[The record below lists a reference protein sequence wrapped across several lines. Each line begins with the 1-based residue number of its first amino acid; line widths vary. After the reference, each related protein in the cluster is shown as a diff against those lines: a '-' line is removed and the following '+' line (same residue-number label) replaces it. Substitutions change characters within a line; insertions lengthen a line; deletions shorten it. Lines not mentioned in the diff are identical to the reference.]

1 MCQSFLVL
9 SFTFHA
15 RPSLHGV
22 PQKEKGERDRKKA
35 RRRETAGKEM
45 EAGGMSNLSRDGVS
59 PFVVTVDTVGNGV
72 TRKLNAFN
80 GKDDARWNLVQW
92 YRHRHILWSLTLDL
106 LCRNVF
112 KR

>member
-1 MCQSFLVL
+1 MRDHLC
-9 SFTFHA
+9 TACHKKK
-15 RPSLHGV
+15 
-22 PQKEKGERDRKKA
+22 KEKGIEKKA

-45 EAGGMSNLSRDGVS
+45 KAGGMSNVSRDGLS
-59 PFVVTVDTVGNGV
+59 PFVFTVDTVGNGV

-106 LCRNVF
+106 LYRNVF